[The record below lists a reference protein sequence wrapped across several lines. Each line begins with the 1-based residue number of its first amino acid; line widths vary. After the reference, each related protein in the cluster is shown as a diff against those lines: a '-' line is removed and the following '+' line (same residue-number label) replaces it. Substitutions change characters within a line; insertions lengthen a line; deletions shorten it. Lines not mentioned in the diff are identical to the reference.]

1 MIEVAKNRAYGVVDY
16 LVGMYYEKES
26 RRLKNDIAENRI
38 YGWQDNPVQST
49 MELKPQPLQYTPI
62 EEEEETRNWWD
73 EPIEPLYTTDQ
84 ETPF

>member
-1 MIEVAKNRAYGVVDY
+1 
-16 LVGMYYEKES
+16 MYYEKES

-49 MELKPQPLQYTPI
+49 MELKPQPLQYTPF
-62 EEEEETRNWWD
+62 EEEEKRNWWD